1 VAPYGR
7 QDITTDRVVGAD
19 RAQFNVNSY
28 SGRIV
33 ACARDFNSDR
43 FGSVPSVARRELRCE
58 QAAAREAALLTASAE
73 MKWPK
78 SWAVAGTL
86 QASSRM
92 SRAGYAGK
100 GMMRYAWYNAEH
112 CKTNERSDRYGS

>member
-78 SWAVAGTL
+78 SWAVAGTFEGEFSDVTRRVRR
-86 QASSRM
+86 QWNDAVRM
-92 SRAGYAGK
+92 VQCRAL
-100 GMMRYAWYNAEH
+100 
-112 CKTNERSDRYGS
+112 